1 MTSLLRKAAGSDK
14 RLVVKGN
21 LLPALLR
28 FSSETFETQS
38 DL

>member
-14 RLVVKGN
+14 GLVVKGN

-28 FSSETFETQS
+28 FFSETFETQP